1 MDLIAL
7 IMFFVIIIIIAL
19 IIHKQTIVNYKQLIV
34 NYKGGAVN
42 PHFKILEKREYEAAV
57 ALGKGWGY
65 GHISDEVKACI
76 SLIPIK
82 PSVFIDIGGNV
93 GKYTQEVLNIYP
105 DIRTF
110 IFEPSTTNKSILEE
124 KFGKL
129 SNVKISSYALS
140 DTSGDAVLYANK
152 PGSGLASLSNR
163 RLEHFD
169 ITMDSKEDIKIHRF
183 DEIWPSLSEQSTNTY
198 INKRQKIIDYVKID
212 VEGHELA
219 VLNGFGKFIENM
231 GIIQFEFGGA
241 NIDSRTY
248 FQDFWYFF
256 KVNKFT
262 LYRISPSGLIKIYKY
277 KEIDEVFLTTNYIAV
292 NDRDLYNLI

>member
-19 IIHKQTIVNYKQLIV
+19 IVNYKQLIV

-42 PHFKILEKREYEAAV
+42 PHFKILEKREYEAV
-57 ALGKGWGY
+57 FALGKGWGF

-76 SLIPIK
+76 RLIPINK

-93 GKYTQEVLNIYP
+93 GEYTQEVLNIYP
-105 DIRTF
+105 DIETY
-110 IFEPSTTNKSILEE
+110 IFEPSITNKSILEE
-124 KFGKL
+124 NFGNL

-183 DEIWPSLSEQSTNTY
+183 DEIWPSLSEQSTNSY

-231 GIIQFEFGGA
+231 AIIQFEFGGA

-256 KVNKFT
+256 IDKKFT

-292 NDRDLYNLI
+292 NDRDLYGLH